1 MEYEFAKLF
10 PIVESLSRKYTRN
23 ESTSIS
29 YETAQQLMEAVLYCI
44 QELEHTS
51 SNLPAAVLSA
61 ADAYALGYAAV
72 LRKTKQ
78 TAERYNALMERFS
91 SYGNRAYEE
100 TISQGFPAFFRRY
113 DPLFAPQEHILT
125 LDYPLL
131 LPLEAL
137 CGIDRIA
144 AYLECI
150 ETEQRFLGCF
160 SEEFVRSALSK
171 HHPQWEELFLNL
183 PYHVLKKLLCLLL
196 LDIYEEKKQFS
207 DTEYENL
214 RTKLNRL
221 SKEALKE
228 RLTALFQQFLA
239 QYFPQDTAMEAYLGY
254 VIGDIAAEL
263 WLGLEKDCLPHIV

>member
-1 MEYEFAKLF
+1 MEYELAELL

-29 YETAQQLMEAVLYCI
+29 YETAQKLMEAVLYCI
-44 QELEHTS
+44 QEVEHAS
-51 SNLPAAVLSA
+51 ADLPAAVLSA
-61 ADAYALGYAAV
+61 ADAYALGYEAV
-72 LRKTKQ
+72 LRKTKL
-78 TAERYNALMERFS
+78 TAERYNAMMERFS

-100 TISQGFPAFFRRY
+100 TIAQGFPAFFRWY

-150 ETEQRFLGCF
+150 EIEQRFLRCF
-160 SEEFVRSALSK
+160 SEEFIRSALFK
-171 HHPQWEELFLNL
+171 HHPQWEGLFLNM

-196 LDIYEEKKQFS
+196 LDIHQEKERFS
-207 DTEYENL
+207 DIDYENL
-214 RTKLNRL
+214 RTKLNGL

-228 RLTALFQQFLA
+228 KLTALFKQFLS
-239 QYFPQDTAMEAYLGY
+239 QYFPQDTAMEAYLEY
-254 VIGDIAAEL
+254 AVGDIAAEL
-263 WLGLEKDCLPHIV
+263 RLGLEKDCLSHIV